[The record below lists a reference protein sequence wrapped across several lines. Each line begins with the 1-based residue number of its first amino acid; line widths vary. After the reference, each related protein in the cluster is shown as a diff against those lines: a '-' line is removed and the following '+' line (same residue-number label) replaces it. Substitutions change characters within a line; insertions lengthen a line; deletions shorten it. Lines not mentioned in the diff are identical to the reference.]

1 MADNNQKF
9 LRGDMRKAQ
18 SAKRK
23 ANNTIDAV
31 RQAPGAK
38 RLPPGKKKEFF
49 EKLAKD
55 WDDEHH
61 TPEEIERTRIFAEK
75 YFQLNSAE
83 TVVDVGCGTGRLIP
97 RLKKVIGET
106 GKLIELDFS
115 FEMLKIGKNRYDYQ
129 NLLFIQ
135 GDGHVLPLKN
145 RSIDTVICFA
155 FFPHLSDKLEGM
167 KAFARVLKPG
177 GKLII
182 AHQMNRE
189 ELNRFHGNVNGPVSD
204 DLLPDE
210 NKMKELFE
218 TAGFSDIDIREEP
231 GLYLASAYL

>member
-1 MADNNQKF
+1 MK
-9 LRGDMRKAQ
+9 
-18 SAKRK
+18 KRK
-23 ANNTIDAV
+23 D
-31 RQAPGAK
+31 
-38 RLPPGKKKEFF
+38 FF

-61 TPEEIERTRIFAEK
+61 TPEEIERTRIFAETHL
-75 YFQLNSAE
+75 QLIKAE
-83 TVVDVGCGTGRLIP
+83 TVLDVGCGTGRLIP
-97 RLKKVIGET
+97 QLKKMIGNT
-106 GKLIELDFS
+106 GKLLELDFS
-115 FEMLKIGKNRYDYQ
+115 IEMLKIGKNRYNYQ

-135 GDGHVLPLKN
+135 GDGHVLPLKD

-155 FFPHLSDKLEGM
+155 FFPHLSDKIKGM

-189 ELNRFHGNVNGPVSD
+189 ELNRFHGNVDGPVSD

-210 NKMKELFE
+210 NKMKELFK
-218 TAGFSDIDIREEP
+218 TAGFRDIEIKEGS
-231 GLYLASAYL
+231 GLYLAAACLQGVP